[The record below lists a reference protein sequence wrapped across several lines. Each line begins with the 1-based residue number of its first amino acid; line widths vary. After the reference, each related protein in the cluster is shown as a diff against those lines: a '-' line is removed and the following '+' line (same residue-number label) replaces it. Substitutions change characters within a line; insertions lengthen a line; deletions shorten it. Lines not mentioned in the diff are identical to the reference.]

1 MAGLLVTL
9 RGAMPARCGQRI
21 LRPERPAG
29 PVQQQEADRMT
40 QEKTILIVGT
50 YDTKAE
56 ELAFMEQ
63 VIRDQGGRVVSMDVS
78 VLGDPAQPV
87 SWSKHEVAAAAGSS
101 IAEVLASGDEN
112 SAMAIMG
119 RGAAALAQ
127 RLQAEG
133 RFHAM
138 ISLGGSM
145 GTDLALDVALAL
157 PLGVP
162 KYIVSTVAFSAIIAP
177 ERLPSDVQMIL
188 WAGGLYG
195 LNTLCASTLAQAAG
209 AVLGAARA
217 ARPPHP
223 ARPLI
228 GITSLGNAC
237 LRYMKILKP
246 ALETRGY
253 EVAIFHSTGMGG
265 RAFEALA
272 AQGQMVAVFDLCLQE
287 FNNGLFGSIINS
299 GATRLEGAGAAGV
312 PQIVA
317 PGAAD
322 LVDWPTWAPL
332 PDGFKDRPVHVHNK
346 LISSLTINAGERA
359 FVAGEIAVRLNAARG
374 PVHVLMP
381 LQGVEAWDCAGEI
394 GHAPEDLAAFYAA
407 LRAGLAPGI
416 PRSELDCH
424 INAPEFAA
432 AALAVFDDWVR
443 RGIVPAGLPAR
454 AAEPA

>member
-1 MAGLLVTL
+1 
-9 RGAMPARCGQRI
+9 
-21 LRPERPAG
+21 
-29 PVQQQEADRMT
+29 MT
-40 QEKTILIVGT
+40 QAKTILIVGT
-50 YDTKAE
+50 YDTKAD
-56 ELAFMEQ
+56 ELAFIEQ
-63 VIRDQGGRVVSMDVS
+63 VIREQGGRAICMDVS
-78 VLGDPAQPV
+78 VLGDPLQPV
-87 SWSKHEVAAAAGSS
+87 THSKHEVAAAAGSS
-101 IAEVLASGDEN
+101 IAEVIASGDEN
-112 SAMAIMG
+112 TAMEIMG
-119 RGAAALAQ
+119 RGASALAL
-127 RLQAEG
+127 RLYEDGAFDG
-133 RFHAM
+133 M

-195 LNTLCASTLAQAAG
+195 LNVLCASTLAQAAG

-217 ARPPHP
+217 ARPPRP
-223 ARPLI
+223 DRPLI

-237 LRYMKILKP
+237 LRYMKHLKP
-246 ALETRGY
+246 ALEARGY

-272 AQGQMVAVFDLCLQE
+272 ARREMVAVFDLCLQE

-299 GATRLEGAGAAGV
+299 GATRLESAGAAGV

-332 PDGFKDRPVHVHNK
+332 PDGFKGRPVHVHNK
-346 LISSLTINAGERA
+346 LISSLTINAGERG
-359 FVAGEIAVRLNAARG
+359 FVAGEIAVRLNAAKG

-381 LQGVEAWDCAGEI
+381 LQGIEAWDCEGEI
-394 GHAPEDLAAFYAA
+394 GHAPDDLAAFFTA
-407 LRAGLAPGI
+407 LRANLSPEI

-424 INAPEFAA
+424 INAPEFSA

-443 RGIVPAGLPAR
+443 QGIVPAGAKLPER
-454 AAEPA
+454 ATA

>member
-1 MAGLLVTL
+1 
-9 RGAMPARCGQRI
+9 
-21 LRPERPAG
+21 
-29 PVQQQEADRMT
+29 MT
-40 QEKTILIVGT
+40 QPKTILIVGT

-56 ELAFMEQ
+56 ELAFIEQ
-63 VIRDQGGRVVSMDVS
+63 VIREQGGRVISMDVS
-78 VLGDPAQPV
+78 VLGEIGHPV
-87 SWSKHEVAAAAGSS
+87 THTRHDVAAAARSNL
-101 IAEVLASGDEN
+101 AEVISSGDECT
-112 SAMAIMG
+112 AMEIMA
-119 RGAAALAQ
+119 RGATALTA
-127 RLQAEG
+127 RLFRDG
-133 RFHAM
+133 VFDGM

-195 LNTLCASTLAQAAG
+195 LNALCASTLAQAAG

-217 ARPPHP
+217 ARRP
-223 ARPLI
+223 APDRPLV

-246 ALETRGY
+246 ELEARGY

-265 RAFEALA
+265 RAFETLA
-272 AQGQMVAVFDLCLQE
+272 ARGEMAAVFDLCLQE

-299 GATRLEGAGAAGV
+299 GHTRLEGAGAGGV

-332 PDGFKDRPVHVHNK
+332 PDAFKDRPVHVHNK

-359 FVAGEIAVRLNAARG
+359 YVAGEIAVRLNAAKG

-381 LQGVEAWDCAGEI
+381 LHGVEAWDCAGEVA
-394 GHAPEDLAAFYAA
+394 HAPEDLAAFYAA
-407 LRAGLAPGI
+407 LRQQLSPAI

-432 AALAVFDDWVR
+432 AALTVFDDWVA
-443 RGIVPAGLPAR
+443 RGIVPAPMGQARRIPA
-454 AAEPA
+454 